1 MGRKV
6 DVIRRSRLTAGRL
19 RQIGSPTRI
28 SCLARAIVL
37 LAGLLSTALP
47 ANARNFNVGN
57 ETQLQTAL
65 NPSGGAQ
72 DGDTITFTAN
82 IILSTNLPEVKRDVT
97 INGANH
103 TLSGNKQHRGL
114 FVQSGKVAINDLVIE
129 NAKAQGGNGG
139 NGVSPNTGDA
149 GGGGGGAGLGG
160 ALFVASGAR
169 VTVSNVTLLHNT
181 AQGGVGGAG
190 VSADGKFAGAGGGGG
205 GMFGNGGIY
214 DGTRAKG
221 GPGGGGIGGGP
232 GPENGGP
239 GVFGGGGGLG
249 GAIFVQYGGELT
261 VAGHLDIFRNSVAG
275 GNGGGGNASPG
286 QGIGSGILFHGNG
299 SFTVAP
305 GAGQT
310 QLISDTIA
318 DQTGGAGSGGN
329 WAIVKNGAGTTILD
343 GATSLSGGGTVNEG
357 VLEINAL
364 RLAGNITN
372 KASLV
377 FAQTIDGA
385 YTGNLSGS
393 GSLIKTGTGD
403 LTLSGTNTYAGGTT
417 VNGGA
422 LLFTTDASL
431 GAAGIGINLNNG
443 TIGSVATVH
452 PGPTSNR
459 PVTITDKGGFSV
471 ASAPLTWSGVIGGSG
486 QLTKS
491 GDGDLIL
498 SAANTYGG
506 GTTVTGGVLRFTND
520 VNLGAAGTA
529 ITLNGGAVGTTKD
542 TPAATS
548 IDRKIVLAGNGGID
562 VALHPFIWSGSI
574 SGGGRLIKS
583 GDGEFELTGTNT
595 YSGGT
600 LVQRG
605 TLRVASD
612 DKLGATGTGLTLE
625 NNAGLRASETFTS
638 TRNVLL
644 EGAGGVFLVDP
655 GKTLTL
661 NGIVGGSGNLTKVGD
676 GTLILTGANSYAGN
690 IFNNGG
696 AVQGNTTNLRGNI
709 IFDPN
714 ANNPIAR
721 SITFDQATN
730 GTFAGNITG
739 LGSLTK
745 TGAGA
750 LTLGGNNTYTEGTTV
765 SAGIL
770 QGAANS
776 LQGRI
781 LNDAAVIFDQGVNG
795 TYAGAMTGTGTLTK
809 NGAGKLTLT
818 GTSTVGG
825 GTTINTGGLA
835 VNVHLTSNVTLNKG
849 GILSGVGNITGNITN
864 NGGTIEPGNS
874 IGNITID
881 GNLTWNS
888 GTFDVE
894 ISPSASDRITIVGA
908 GHKATVH
915 AGTLDVVPLPGIYV
929 PDTTYTIVSAPA
941 GGIATFNDV
950 TADFAFLRP
959 VLSFDLTSLYLS
971 LILAPDAFRSAGQTS
986 NQRAVGGVLDAAAAG
1001 GNFGGIVGALSGLP
1015 TAQGTPALQAL
1026 SGEIAAGAIIAGI
1039 DSADRFLAVFDG

>member
-1 MGRKV
+1 
-6 DVIRRSRLTAGRL
+6 
-19 RQIGSPTRI
+19 
-28 SCLARAIVL
+28 
-37 LAGLLSTALP
+37 
-47 ANARNFNVGN
+47 
-57 ETQLQTAL
+57 
-65 NPSGGAQ
+65 GG
-72 DGDTITFTAN
+72 F
-82 IILSTNLPEVKRDVT
+82 
-97 INGANH
+97 
-103 TLSGNKQHRGL
+103 
-114 FVQSGKVAINDLVIE
+114 
-129 NAKAQGGNGG
+129 
-139 NGVSPNTGDA
+139 
-149 GGGGGGAGLGG
+149 GGGGGG
-160 ALFVASGAR
+160 
-169 VTVSNVTLLHNT
+169 
-181 AQGGVGGAG
+181 
-190 VSADGKFAGAGGGGG
+190 GGGIGPDG
-205 GMFGNGGIY
+205 TPNNGGL
-214 DGTRAKG
+214 
-221 GPGGGGIGGGP
+221 GGIGGGS
-232 GPENGGP
+232 GG
-239 GVFGGGGGLG
+239 GHGQGGGGGGGLG
-249 GAIFVQYGGELT
+249 GAIFVQHGGELT

-377 FAQTIDGA
+377 FAQTINGA

-574 SGGGRLIKS
+574 SGSGRLIKS
-583 GDGEFELTGTNT
+583 GDGEFELTGTNS

-690 IFNNGG
+690 VFNNGG

-750 LTLGGNNTYTEGTTV
+750 LTLGGNNTYTDGTTV

-849 GILSGVGNITGNITN
+849 GILSGVGNITGDITN

-888 GTFDVE
+888 GTFEVE

-959 VLSFDLTSLYLS
+959 VLSFDPTNLYLS
-971 LILAPDAFRSAGQTS
+971 LILAPDAYRSAGQTS